1 MTCARLKMLEFMFCF
16 LRRYTYKKQQSVVP
30 PVRFLYGYTK
40 EQYRLKSF
48 KVLVHCTCTI
58 YLMSM
63 WLYFRKIGL
72 GIHVPCL

>member
-48 KVLVHCTCTI
+48 KVLVNCSVCV
-58 YLMSM
+58 YLYDLFNEYVVILS
-63 WLYFRKIGL
+63 
-72 GIHVPCL
+72 

>member
-30 PVRFLYGYTK
+30 PVRVLYGYTK

-48 KVLVHCTCTI
+48 KVLVHCSVCV
-58 YLMSM
+58 YLYDLFNEYVVILS
-63 WLYFRKIGL
+63 
-72 GIHVPCL
+72 

>member
-48 KVLVHCTCTI
+48 KVLVHCRC
-58 YLMSM
+58 
-63 WLYFRKIGL
+63 
-72 GIHVPCL
+72 VCLPVRFIK